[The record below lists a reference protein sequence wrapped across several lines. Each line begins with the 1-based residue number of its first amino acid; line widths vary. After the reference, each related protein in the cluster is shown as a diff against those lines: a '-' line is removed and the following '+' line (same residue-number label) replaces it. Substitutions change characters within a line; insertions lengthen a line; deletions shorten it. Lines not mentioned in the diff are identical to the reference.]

1 MAKLEKDAAGR
12 NQNDESTL
20 LCSSK
25 WKYFLNTGCLC
36 KEICKWDKLNQNKS
50 CSTSPVDKTCGK
62 EAQEKNAEK
71 KQNLKNMW
79 EKQKLKNVRKKEIM
93 KNMTKKN
100 KRSDMASEYDMGSSS
115 GYEEECGSG
124 YEQHVSIV

>member
-20 LCSSK
+20 LCSSI

-62 EAQEKNAEK
+62 EAREKYAER
-71 KQNLKNMW
+71 
-79 EKQKLKNVRKKEIM
+79 KLKI
-93 KNMTKKN
+93 
-100 KRSDMASEYDMGSSS
+100 
-115 GYEEECGSG
+115 
-124 YEQHVSIV
+124 